1 LKQKINVLKIK
12 QLKLNAKNNSIK
24 ICEIKFSPYL
34 YNIKQTKTDIMKAIK
49 LTQEE
54 VIKRSVEKLLEV
66 KEDPYC
72 TFWGFFKM
80 DVKSKNV
87 NRLEL
92 KSNEYYILRGER
104 VFGVN

>member
-1 LKQKINVLKIK
+1 MKLVFNNTMLINFFN
-12 QLKLNAKNNSIK
+12 KLYSNSK
-24 ICEIKFSPYL
+24 TLPTFV
-34 YNIKQTKTDIMKAIK
+34 NIKQTKTDIMKAVK

>member
-1 LKQKINVLKIK
+1 MLINFFNKLYWNSKILPTFV
-12 QLKLNAKNNSIK
+12 
-24 ICEIKFSPYL
+24 
-34 YNIKQTKTDIMKAIK
+34 NIKQTKTDIMKAVK

-54 VIKRSVEKLLEV
+54 VIKRSVAKRLES